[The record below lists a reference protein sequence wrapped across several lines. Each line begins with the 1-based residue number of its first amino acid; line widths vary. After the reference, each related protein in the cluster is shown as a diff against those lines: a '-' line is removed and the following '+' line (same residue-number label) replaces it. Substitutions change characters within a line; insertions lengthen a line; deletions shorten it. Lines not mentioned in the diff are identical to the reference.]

1 MISMKS
7 LRMKMAAVAVVVVTL
22 LLGLYAAHRF
32 GKNREERFFSH
43 FNSSSINGIIAYS
56 AIGYHGSVFK
66 IEGIEEEFVFY
77 PVTGDINENRI
88 FYHVAKKGDLIVKQ
102 AYSDT
107 LKLITKDKAYLYH
120 SRE

>member
-1 MISMKS
+1 MKI
-7 LRMKMAAVAVVVVTL
+7 LRMKVAAVTVVVVTL

-32 GKNREERFFSH
+32 GKNREERFFAH
-43 FNSSSINGIIAYS
+43 FNSSCINGIIAYS

-66 IEGIEEEFVFY
+66 IEGIEEEFLFY

-107 LKLITKDKAYLYH
+107 LKVITKDKVYLYQF
-120 SRE
+120 RK